1 METVELKSS
10 IHTIIDQIES
20 DQLLRSL
27 YDFLKTRENEKIG
40 GAWAMLSNEQKQEVL
55 AAFDESEE
63 DSNLVDPKEVIKK
76 RWWKRCS
83 QKEPQRSTRL

>member
-1 METVELKSS
+1 
-10 IHTIIDQIES
+10 
-20 DQLLRSL
+20 
-27 YDFLKTRENEKIG
+27 
-40 GAWAMLSNEQKQEVL
+40 MLSNEQKQEVL